1 MAKQA
6 TKTKINREQWLNKVK
21 DHKIIKALF
30 KAAGFPIPKNVRVSV
45 GWPLGRGRSKKNQTI
60 GQVFGTTCSKDKH
73 FEIFI
78 SPSLAKSNRVADV
91 LVHELVHAAVGL
103 KQGHGKVFRKCA
115 LAVGLTG
122 KMTATLASDEL
133 NAKLDKIV
141 KQIGPFPHAKL
152 TARSKI
158 KSSGPKTQGT
168 RMKKVHCPACGYTLR
183 TTKKWLAVGLP
194 TCCCGTEM
202 VSDDAPKPEPD
213 HHHARLLISSTID
226 NVSVG
231 DVITLMQS
239 NHPHTAKRLHDP
251 RVIAEGLTVTDI
263 YTVKDENRLE
273 IVAQD
278 GESDKYFV
286 TIVTDTSGVTDRC
299 SMTVDRMDSNGE
311 ATNVPYCESRSTV
324 ETLDKPAPKPT
335 TKAVRYLR
343 NGAKVGDHITLRV
356 AYAATADKIEGG
368 LRLMYSPLVVAEVN
382 ECGNAHH
389 PNQIQVV
396 ARTAS
401 HTYWFNLLQG
411 FESRSG
417 HTIQATRQKGH
428 GPYNPRCHGSNK
440 GKSIGGVRMVTL
452 EEFSTVESP
461 DNV

>member
-202 VSDDAPKPEPD
+202 VSDA
-213 HHHARLLISSTID
+213 
-226 NVSVG
+226 
-231 DVITLMQS
+231 
-239 NHPHTAKRLHDP
+239 
-251 RVIAEGLTVTDI
+251 
-263 YTVKDENRLE
+263 
-273 IVAQD
+273 
-278 GESDKYFV
+278 
-286 TIVTDTSGVTDRC
+286 
-299 SMTVDRMDSNGE
+299 
-311 ATNVPYCESRSTV
+311 
-324 ETLDKPAPKPT
+324 APKPT